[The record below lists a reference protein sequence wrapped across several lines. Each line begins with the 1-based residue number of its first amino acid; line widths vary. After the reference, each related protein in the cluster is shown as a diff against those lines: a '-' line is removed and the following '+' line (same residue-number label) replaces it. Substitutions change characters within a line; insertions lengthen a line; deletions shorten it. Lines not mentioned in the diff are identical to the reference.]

1 MPKIIE
7 KISEKKLFVLKSE
20 KVKKF
25 LEEKNIEI
33 EKLNCIEVFG
43 GTGLNDSIFEKHA
56 KSFEVSEIDRNLEVE
71 LKKNLPSANVKINNI
86 HKFIED
92 SAIIIFLVNKK
103 PFFFKKFIQK
113 NELWKKRRKEFYGNL
128 DIENI
133 SIKFLLSF
141 YTELFNNMGFD
152 IDFSKNISRHSPH
165 LDYLVYKISKKSN
178 SEIINHTDWISL
190 SELMKK

>member
-1 MPKIIE
+1 MKNNLVLIDSTISYNQIKELENTSDFITFDNESHLMLVHHKIQHQ
-7 KISEKKLFVLKSE
+7 KS
-20 KVKKF
+20 
-25 LEEKNIEI
+25 
-33 EKLNCIEVFG
+33 
-43 GTGLNDSIFEKHA
+43 DS
-56 KSFEVSEIDRNLEVE
+56 
-71 LKKNLPSANVKINNI
+71 
-86 HKFIED
+86 
-92 SAIIIFLVNKK
+92 
-103 PFFFKKFIQK
+103 FIQK